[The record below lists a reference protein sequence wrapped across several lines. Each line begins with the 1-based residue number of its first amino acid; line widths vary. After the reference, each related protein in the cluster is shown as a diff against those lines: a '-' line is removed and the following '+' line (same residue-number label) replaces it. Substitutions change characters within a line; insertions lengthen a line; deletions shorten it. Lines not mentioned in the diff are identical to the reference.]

1 MGWDLISNYGDE
13 LTRARLGTTLAPDRL
28 AVLFPDY
35 SVAGHPP
42 ILGPDEWAPG
52 SAPAASAVRPA
63 LTDAGAA
70 PPTSAS
76 ASSAAAAA
84 ATPHPSRSEP

>member
-42 ILGPDEWAPG
+42 ILGPDEWTPG
-52 SAPAASAVRPA
+52 SAPAASAVNPA
-63 LTDAGAA
+63 LTEGGA
-70 PPTSAS
+70 PRRP
-76 ASSAAAAA
+76 
-84 ATPHPSRSEP
+84 